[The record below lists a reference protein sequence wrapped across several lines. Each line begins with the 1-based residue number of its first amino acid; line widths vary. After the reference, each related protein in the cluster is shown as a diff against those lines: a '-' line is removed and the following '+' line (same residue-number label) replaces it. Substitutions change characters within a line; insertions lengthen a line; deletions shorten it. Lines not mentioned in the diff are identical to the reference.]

1 MPGASNP
8 SPLIRGRFRA
18 VADLDYWL
26 TLRGRSSKLVR
37 VGSTNVFRLADDP
50 FWRIER
56 KFTASGN
63 GDSEGEWWEVRTG
76 DGTVYEFGRNA
87 RSLSRVLVY
96 SQYVCPGWFA
106 FHLCQKG
113 WEWNLDVVRDGNG
126 NEVRYR
132 YEPEK
137 NYFTPEL
144 VPGFASPVPVQYDRA
159 SQLRSITYTQATQ
172 SANARVVFDWE
183 LRCGDVDTYGTCSIF
198 GIDAPWDLWCRTP
211 STNCR
216 LSPSFWSGA
225 RLGSIVTQVRDGA
238 GGWTTRAVHD
248 LVQSQPAPP
257 NDTAA
262 SSGARTML
270 YRIHRRPGGRFERFG
285 FDQMP
290 VVDGT
295 IAAGTPV
302 RAHNGEDLDSESY
315 AKFKVGDRIRLDD
328 VYLGEPAARASAVT
342 IRYAT
347 RRSHSAANPNEVEV
361 LSGSTVLA
369 TVALNNTGSWIG
381 WRTVTVPVTAN
392 GIADISIRGKAT
404 AGPAGSNIAHISWV
418 RFQTPV
424 FDGLESAP
432 PVDFYSGGDNGSGG
446 FAWLANRAFNAH
458 SAPAPWNPP
467 AGVSAQYMARIETV
481 RNELGGETTFSYG
494 TPAGCHIA
502 NLAAPGWDRSH
513 RHCYAAVDHFT
524 NPGPP
529 VDYVVFHKHVVTATV
544 RDDGTNPTV
553 RTTYAYGTPRWAK
566 AVGAGTSGTYH
577 VFRGHDKVTVDTA
590 GTRVQYRF
598 FQGMEGENNEASQP
612 LDVTRSD
619 NTTFDDDGWLRGRV
633 FEVRHLEGVN
643 THRRREW
650 TTYHTH
656 MTATSGSDKAYF
668 VAPATTETVTNE
680 TVGPPADQDQLH
692 LPQPH
697 RQPDRGCRSRPPPG
711 RRVRQ
716 RRRTLRLVPVRDQHQ
731 PRGLDP
737 QLVVRNES
745 LVGIVSGHDRDV
757 DRVST
762 PLLRRRRHPLRHT
775 HRREPDPN
783 PDLPGPHRHLPNRRH
798 VLRVRHQG
806 ASHLDRSPRT
816 GIEPPLPHQL

>member
-1 MPGASNP
+1 MPDSAAGPVPDVQLGYSSGLIDGFNTNSNGQVGPVGTGWSLGAGGVITRRWDRCATTGN
-8 SPLIRGRFRA
+8 LCDDG
-18 VADLDYWL
+18 DLDYWL

-96 SQYVCPGWFA
+96 SAVSVCPGGFA

-159 SQLRSITYTQATQ
+159 SQLRSITYTRGTQ
-172 SANARVVFDWE
+172 SPNARVVFDWE

-290 VVDGT
+290 VVEGT

-328 VYLGEPAARASAVT
+328 VYLGEPAARASA
-342 IRYAT
+342 RSRSAT
-347 RRSHSAANPNEVEV
+347 RRSA
-361 LSGSTVLA
+361 
-369 TVALNNTGSWIG
+369 
-381 WRTVTVPVTAN
+381 
-392 GIADISIRGKAT
+392 AT
-404 AGPAGSNIAHISWV
+404 AP
-418 RFQTPV
+418 RT
-424 FDGLESAP
+424 
-432 PVDFYSGGDNGSGG
+432 
-446 FAWLANRAFNAH
+446 R
-458 SAPAPWNPP
+458 
-467 AGVSAQYMARIETV
+467 M
-481 RNELGGETTFSYG
+481 
-494 TPAGCHIA
+494 
-502 NLAAPGWDRSH
+502 RS
-513 RHCYAAVDHFT
+513 R
-524 NPGPP
+524 
-529 VDYVVFHKHVVTATV
+529 
-544 RDDGTNPTV
+544 
-553 RTTYAYGTPRWAK
+553 
-566 AVGAGTSGTYH
+566 S
-577 VFRGHDKVTVDTA
+577 FRG
-590 GTRVQYRF
+590 
-598 FQGMEGENNEASQP
+598 
-612 LDVTRSD
+612 
-619 NTTFDDDGWLRGRV
+619 
-633 FEVRHLEGVN
+633 
-643 THRRREW
+643 RRCW
-650 TTYHTH
+650 
-656 MTATSGSDKAYF
+656 
-668 VAPATTETVTNE
+668 
-680 TVGPPADQDQLH
+680 PPW
-692 LPQPH
+692 
-697 RQPDRGCRSRPPPG
+697 R
-711 RRVRQ
+711 
-716 RRRTLRLVPVRDQHQ
+716 
-731 PRGLDP
+731 
-737 QLVVRNES
+737 
-745 LVGIVSGHDRDV
+745 
-757 DRVST
+757 
-762 PLLRRRRHPLRHT
+762 
-775 HRREPDPN
+775 
-783 PDLPGPHRHLPNRRH
+783 
-798 VLRVRHQG
+798 
-806 ASHLDRSPRT
+806 
-816 GIEPPLPHQL
+816 